1 MTGPIM
7 VQNYNAALLVHLY
20 VAIAPLYF
28 HYFHLQANDFGPLQL
43 LARSLQN
50 QTCGHEVT

>member
-50 QTCGHEVT
+50 QTCGQEVT